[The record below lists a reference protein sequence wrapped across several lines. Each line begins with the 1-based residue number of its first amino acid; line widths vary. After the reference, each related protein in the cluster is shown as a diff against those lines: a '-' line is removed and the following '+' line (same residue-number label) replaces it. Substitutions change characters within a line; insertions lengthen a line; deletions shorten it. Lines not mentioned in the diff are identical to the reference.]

1 MDSKVTLLIGIT
13 PASGFKSLTYAA
25 LDQDLRLLSMEDGEL
40 NELAALFSSW
50 NMVVAA
56 INAPSGVHLG
66 LVRELIKSKM
76 QASHQV
82 RGAEMRLCEYELR
95 ERGIVVSGTPS
106 SERLSPAWVQ
116 LGFKLYH
123 DLGKAGFSKY
133 SANAQPYRL
142 LETNPHAC
150 FCVLAGSVPLPRTSL
165 EGRLQRQLLLF
176 EHGVRIKDPMDFFEE
191 ITRYKLARGVWP
203 VEMLYSP
210 EQLDALAAA
219 YTAWMAAARPQ
230 DVSMIGDR
238 QEGQIV
244 LPAPELKANYQE
256 ITKRLG

>member
-1 MDSKVTLLIGIT
+1 MDSKVTLSIGIN

-25 LDQDLRLLSMEDGEL
+25 LDQDLHVLSLEDGEL
-40 NELAALFSSW
+40 NELVALCSSLK
-50 NMVVAA
+50 MVAAA

-66 LVRELIKSKM
+66 LVRERMKSKM
-76 QASHQV
+76 QAPHQV

-106 SERLSPAWVQ
+106 SERLSPAWMQV
-116 LGFKLYH
+116 GFKLYRE
-123 DLGKAGFSKY
+123 LEEAGFSRYAAKK
-133 SANAQPYRL
+133 QPYQL

-150 FCVLAGSVPLPRTSL
+150 FCVMAGSVPLPRTSL

-191 ITRYKLARGVWP
+191 ITRYKLARGIWP
-203 VEMLYSP
+203 VEMLYLP

-219 YTAWMAAARPQ
+219 YTAWMAAAQPQ
-230 DVSMIGDR
+230 GVTMVGDR
-238 QEGQIV
+238 MEGQIV
-244 LPAPELKANYQE
+244 LPASVLKTNYQA
-256 ITKRLG
+256 